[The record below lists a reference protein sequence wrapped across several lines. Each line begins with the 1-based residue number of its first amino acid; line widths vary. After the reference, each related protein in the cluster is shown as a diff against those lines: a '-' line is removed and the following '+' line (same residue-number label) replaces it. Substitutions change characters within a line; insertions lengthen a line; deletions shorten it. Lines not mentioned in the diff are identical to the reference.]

1 MHGFNLFFLYSLNFI
16 SSQQHWDATKLGS
29 IDLTPFSRPNLK
41 SSYCIPANFGM
52 DPSLAMLADNDL
64 DHFLGSAA
72 SSPLN
77 FDLDELYGRVKDE
90 QNLQQ
95 TPTLHDHC
103 YYELPFCGSPDS
115 GLSSTTQSSVS
126 NGGEGHNVVVAVE
139 SQIAERSSGGWPT
152 HSNGY
157 ETDCS
162 ATATPST
169 PSKILL
175 KREEDYEKTEAI
187 DCQMLFVEEIG
198 RVVETKTNIQFRP
211 IATMLDTYG
220 QNSLV
225 PPIRQNGSFRLKG
238 IQQGQ
243 FRRISCQSVAVRKM
257 SAVGSASP
265 NAIEFAE
272 SSLMDN
278 DRISMMEHS
287 KYPKLVLNEE
297 ERKLCKKEGV
307 HLPHCYPLTKTE
319 ERELK
324 RIRRKIRNKK
334 SAQTSRRRKQDYIEA
349 LEERVD
355 SCTRENS
362 ELKRQIEIM
371 AAENK
376 QLAAQMRNLQTSVGQ
391 SAKRNAQTGTCL
403 AVLLLSVC
411 LIVAPNGKHLGMV
424 GTGGHSNGPYQRQL
438 MMAQQRHQLGIEPNF
453 RTELNGDQDN
463 QQTVGAAHH
472 RGASRTLIDFVAP
485 PEAQCIEGNAREERQ
500 QLLGFTPADSAAS
513 FKAAASM
520 AQALKQQREQQM
532 EMVPMDEQQLTEQL
546 QLEHGRQW
554 KDLGGQFEE
563 EMEDNPICQSPK
575 MADLFSDYFDTEE
588 QCKFY
593 GNISDE
599 PLEDFA
605 NVGMETDGNALTTM
619 AQFGEKVP
627 SFANAIKSH
636 FGTEFELYDGM
647 DKIGDGGN
655 FLVVPIQQQNESD
668 IDGMEL
674 AGLNGPEDFG
684 RAETAEDKVVLLLL
698 LFNWPYVFKSCRLF
712 MCIFYS
718 PQLQKQFKTIAP
730 PPPLLLQSIQLLLS
744 SRQQPAGECQWP
756 SLLQDWTDA
765 VHYLFFAKWHF

>member
-1 MHGFNLFFLYSLNFI
+1 M
-16 SSQQHWDATKLGS
+16 DATDFDGE
-29 IDLTPFSRPNLK
+29 IDTFFGDVSNEPLLLNS
-41 SSYCIPANFGM
+41 GM

-64 DHFLGSAA
+64 AHFLGSAA

-115 GLSSTTQSSVS
+115 GLSSSTQSSVS
-126 NGGEGHNVVVAVE
+126 NGGEGHNVVVTVE
-139 SQIAERSSGGWPT
+139 SQSAERSSGGWPT

-157 ETDCS
+157 ETDGS

-175 KREEDYEKTEAI
+175 KREEDAI

-265 NAIEFAE
+265 NAIQFAE

-278 DRISMMEHS
+278 DRISMIEHS
-287 KYPKLVLNEE
+287 KYPKLALNEE

-391 SAKRNAQTGTCL
+391 SSKRNAQTGTCL

-546 QLEHGRQW
+546 QLGHGRQW
-554 KDLGGQFEE
+554 KDLEEFEE

-575 MADLFSDYFDTEE
+575 MADLFSDYFDSEE

-599 PLEDFA
+599 SLEDFE
-605 NVGMETDGNALTTM
+605 NVGMETDGNALTAM

-627 SFANAIKSH
+627 SFASAIKSH
-636 FGTEFELYDGM
+636 FGAEFESYDGM

-655 FLVVPIQQQNESD
+655 FLVVPIQHQNEPD
-668 IDGMEL
+668 IGGMEL
-674 AGLNGPEDFG
+674 GEFEGPEDFG
-684 RAETAEDKVVLLLL
+684 RAETAE
-698 LFNWPYVFKSCRLF
+698 VFARRLNATSNYGGLGHLDHHQ
-712 MCIFYS
+712 I
-718 PQLQKQFKTIAP
+718 
-730 PPPLLLQSIQLLLS
+730 
-744 SRQQPAGECQWP
+744 
-756 SLLQDWTDA
+756 
-765 VHYLFFAKWHF
+765 